1 MLGLKRLEMC
11 GVVQQNWSGVSKFWV
26 GGGES
31 ARVVLRQ
38 RESGSARELAKGQVD
53 ESA

>member
-1 MLGLKRLEMC
+1 MVGDVRSWGEQVLG
-11 GVVQQNWSGVSKFWV
+11 

-38 RESGSARELAKGQVD
+38 RESGSVRELAKGQVD